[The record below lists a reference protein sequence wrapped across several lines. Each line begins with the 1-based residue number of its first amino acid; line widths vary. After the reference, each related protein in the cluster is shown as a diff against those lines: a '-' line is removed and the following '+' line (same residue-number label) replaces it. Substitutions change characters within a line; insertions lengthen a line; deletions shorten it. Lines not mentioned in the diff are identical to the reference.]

1 VGVYGRFSTAGA
13 APFAVAADTKVVSRS
28 TVGAGRL
35 AKLTAYVDTATAGV
49 PVPAR
54 AVVYDAANA
63 LRGKGQEVVLPTGL
77 SARWV
82 DLPFAPELEGG
93 LLLAAGDYDLGL
105 IAGGAGLRVYQVDP
119 DAPGGRRNAD
129 SYADGPSDP
138 FGGPQLCANP
148 SFEVDTAGWD
158 SSASWFLN
166 AGATFGRVDGGTHG
180 AKALRVVG
188 PGSATGQGVRYIQ
201 LPVEA
206 GKTYEIAVDVALESG
221 SPGLALS
228 AGASGVGTAQQA
240 FNATAAYQRR
250 TLLYTATG
258 TGNAQVAVSVNA
270 AAASTF
276 LIDNVSITSPGST
289 SMTGRIRVF
298 AQPFEPY
305 AAPEEVEMYLA
316 RLPFPEAQEVFASTG
331 PSGESR
337 LAVCSWHGTAL
348 DPERGSFVVAHVDG
362 KFDDWIGERV
372 QVRLRGRGESRAVY
386 GYVYNAADVAPDDI
400 SIPRRMFAALA
411 PPGLDRLDVFVE
423 RMK

>member
-105 IAGGAGLRVYQVDP
+105 IVGGAGLRVYQIDP

-129 SYADGPSDP
+129 SYADGPADP
-138 FGGPQLCANP
+138 FGSP
-148 SFEVDTAGWD
+148 TA
-158 SSASWFLN
+158 
-166 AGATFGRVDGGTHG
+166 
-180 AKALRVVG
+180 
-188 PGSATGQGVRYIQ
+188 
-201 LPVEA
+201 
-206 GKTYEIAVDVALESG
+206 
-221 SPGLALS
+221 
-228 AGASGVGTAQQA
+228 
-240 FNATAAYQRR
+240 
-250 TLLYTATG
+250 
-258 TGNAQVAVSVNA
+258 
-270 AAASTF
+270 
-276 LIDNVSITSPGST
+276 
-289 SMTGRIRVF
+289 MTGRIRVF
-298 AQPFEPY
+298 AQPFVPY